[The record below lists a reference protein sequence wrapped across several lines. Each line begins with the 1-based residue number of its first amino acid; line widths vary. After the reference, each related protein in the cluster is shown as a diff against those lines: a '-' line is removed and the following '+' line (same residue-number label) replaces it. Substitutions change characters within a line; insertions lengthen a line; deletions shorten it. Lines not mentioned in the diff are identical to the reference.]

1 VAEDALDHLAVVD
14 YATHKTPA
22 VKRWLA
28 RHARFHVHFT
38 PTSGSWLNQVERWFA
53 GLTDKA
59 LRRSVH
65 RSVDELPSSIETYI
79 NQANQQA
86 KPYCWVKS
94 ATEIIDSIGRFCL
107 RVGAKITT

>member
-1 VAEDALDHLAVVD
+1 MAKH
-14 YATHKTPA
+14 P
-22 VKRWLA
+22 
-28 RHARFHVHFT
+28 RFHVHFT

-65 RSVDELPSSIETYI
+65 RSATELTSSIGTYI
-79 NQANQQA
+79 DTANKQA
-86 KPYCWVKS
+86 KPYRWVKS

-107 RVGAKITT
+107 RTGQKITINIFVSGH